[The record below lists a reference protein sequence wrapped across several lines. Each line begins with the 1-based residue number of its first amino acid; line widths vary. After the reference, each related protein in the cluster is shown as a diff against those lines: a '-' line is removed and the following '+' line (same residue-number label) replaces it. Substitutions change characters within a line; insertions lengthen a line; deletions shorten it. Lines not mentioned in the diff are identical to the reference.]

1 MELAGKNV
9 IYIGGYGGIGEKCV
23 EAFLKKSVKSL
34 LIFDLQSND
43 EYLGYLQNTY
53 KKSFV
58 DYIALDLRKS
68 ESIKDAFQR
77 AKQLIDN
84 IDVVV
89 NGSGVANE
97 NNIDQL
103 VQINL
108 AGLMHSSLIAMDY
121 MSKANGGHG
130 GCIVNISST
139 TGLNP
144 IDLCCVYGAT
154 KSGVI
159 HFTNSLA
166 KPIYFDKTGVS
177 CITIC
182 PGVTLTPI
190 LKDVT
195 TKCISGK
202 YLPNLDSI
210 LDSAVHQTPA
220 VFAENLMKVIETASN
235 GSTWVLD
242 DGKIDEVHLP
252 QIWGPALRYKSQ
264 N

>member
-1 MELAGKNV
+1 MNEEYKVYFPLRSNKRKYQLGHFYINRRNTRSHEIFKWKQSVFCYSFSNRHPKWALQHKVSEININPIGMELAGKNV

-97 NNIDQL
+97 NNTDQL

-108 AGLMHSSLIAMDY
+108 VFGL
-121 MSKANGGHG
+121 
-130 GCIVNISST
+130 ISIWKRW
-139 TGLNP
+139 L
-144 IDLCCVYGAT
+144 V
-154 KSGVI
+154 
-159 HFTNSLA
+159 TN
-166 KPIYFDKTGVS
+166 
-177 CITIC
+177 
-182 PGVTLTPI
+182 
-190 LKDVT
+190 
-195 TKCISGK
+195 
-202 YLPNLDSI
+202 
-210 LDSAVHQTPA
+210 
-220 VFAENLMKVIETASN
+220 
-235 GSTWVLD
+235 
-242 DGKIDEVHLP
+242 
-252 QIWGPALRYKSQ
+252 
-264 N
+264 